1 MDETKKIGVIGAGSF
16 GTALAMTLSGK
27 GHAVTLWAR
36 RPEQVADM
44 RKTHQNMHYLP
55 DVTLPEALQFTDDLQ
70 DAVQGKDLLLLT
82 VPAQTFRDVFTQV
95 AACMDPQ
102 IPVVNAA

>member
-70 DAVQGKDLLLLT
+70 DAVQG
-82 VPAQTFRDVFTQV
+82 
-95 AACMDPQ
+95 
-102 IPVVNAA
+102 

>member
-1 MDETKKIGVIGAGSF
+1 MDETKKIGVIGARKFWYG
-16 GTALAMTLSGK
+16 AAMTLSGK

-70 DAVQGKDLLLLT
+70 DAVQGQGPAAADSSGADLSRRVYAGRCLHG
-82 VPAQTFRDVFTQV
+82 PA
-95 AACMDPQ
+95 DPSR
-102 IPVVNAA
+102 